1 MPSPDPLLL
10 DLTSPLPSLDV
21 DQLRS
26 WARGRTVMISSTMRD
41 LMAER
46 EAVAQTV
53 TDLGA
58 TPRYF
63 ERFSSPGDPAQ
74 VYRPEV
80 SRADIY
86 LFIAGERYGAP
97 VISDAQGR
105 SATHLEYDTAYAAF
119 KPVLAYNKLGVERE
133 PAMQALVSQFEG
145 AHTVAR
151 FRTTDELQRAVRE
164 GLTRLAEAESTTWI
178 KLGHV
183 VFPVTRVTLPP
194 AAGDSWDPQ
203 RQRQRVTLD
212 ASLRDRQ
219 IVSALEASTHTRPLT
234 MAREVFD
241 AEQVRVHEERASRY
255 AVTQRIDASLR
266 PASANILPII
276 PIANGESGE
285 EQLEAAMDSLL
296 FGTPRP
302 ARQGRIGSS
311 LVRALSPVGPR
322 LAQLH
327 QQLSAH
333 HRESELFVPMAEL
346 LLTDRLLRGT
356 QQDPAPLTTVEQLVV
371 SHVIQ
376 SRLFVRVVGVHA
388 GGSFGGQYRVTRQGH
403 IDLRGSVS
411 TGIDSW

>member
-1 MPSPDPLLL
+1 
-10 DLTSPLPSLDV
+10 
-21 DQLRS
+21 
-26 WARGRTVMISSTMRD
+26 MRD
-41 LMAER
+41 LMPER
-46 EAVAQTV
+46 EAVAQTI

-74 VYRPEV
+74 VYHPEV
-80 SRADIY
+80 GRADIY

-97 VISDAQGR
+97 VIGDAQGR

-145 AHTVAR
+145 VHTVAR
-151 FRTTDELQRAVRE
+151 FSTIDELQRAVRE

-183 VFPVTRVTLPP
+183 VFPVTRVILPP
-194 AAGDSWDPQ
+194 TVDDSWNTQ
-203 RQRQRVTLD
+203 RQRQSVTLD

-219 IVSALEASTHTRPLT
+219 IVSALGASTYTRPFT

-241 AEQVRVHEERASRY
+241 AEQVSVYEERASRY
-255 AVTQRIDASLR
+255 AVTQRISASLR
-266 PASANILPII
+266 PASTSVLSII

-285 EQLEAAMDSLL
+285 EQLEAAMDALL
-296 FGTPRP
+296 FGTSLPTR
-302 ARQGRIGSS
+302 RGSS
-311 LVRALSPVGPR
+311 GLSFVQALSPVGPR

-356 QQDPAPLTTVEQLVV
+356 QQDPAPLTAVEQLVV
-371 SHVIQ
+371 SPVVQ

-388 GGSFGGQYRVTRQGH
+388 GGTFGGQYRVTRQGH
-403 IDLRGSVS
+403 IDLRGPGS